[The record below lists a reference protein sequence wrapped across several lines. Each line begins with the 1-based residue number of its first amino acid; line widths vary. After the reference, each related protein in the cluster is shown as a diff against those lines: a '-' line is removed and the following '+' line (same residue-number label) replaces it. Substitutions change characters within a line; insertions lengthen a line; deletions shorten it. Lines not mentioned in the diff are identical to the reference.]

1 MSGHLGAV
9 FLKEV
14 CAVLPKREFHKMKL
28 NQFSKQ
34 VIERA
39 EGLRI
44 IDDALW
50 RLIAEQESV
59 CQEILRTF
67 LHDDALIVQSVT
79 AQDTIKSLHREITLD
94 AKCILGD
101 GTICNIE
108 MQKGNA
114 NDDIRRVR
122 FHASSLTANHTPKGT
137 EFKDVPAV
145 KILYITEYD
154 ALKNGRAVTH
164 VTRCMKSENGYQ
176 PIDDGEDIIFANTEI
191 KDGSQESKLLQ
202 LFLRTDAFHEELYP
216 NLSKAV
222 NYYKQ
227 SEGGKCEMCKSI
239 ESYAREYAQ
248 EREREFIKKLL
259 IKEPGYSVEEIA
271 AIFSTSVDFVKEVQ
285 AELVSLV

>member
-1 MSGHLGAV
+1 
-9 FLKEV
+9 
-14 CAVLPKREFHKMKL
+14 
-28 NQFSKQ
+28 
-34 VIERA
+34 
-39 EGLRI
+39 
-44 IDDALW
+44 
-50 RLIAEQESV
+50 
-59 CQEILRTF
+59 
-67 LHDDALIVQSVT
+67 
-79 AQDTIKSLHREITLD
+79 
-94 AKCILGD
+94 
-101 GTICNIE
+101 
-108 MQKGNA
+108 
-114 NDDIRRVR
+114 
-122 FHASSLTANHTPKGT
+122 
-137 EFKDVPAV
+137 
-145 KILYITEYD
+145 
-154 ALKNGRAVTH
+154 
-164 VTRCMKSENGYQ
+164 MKSENGYQ

-259 IKEPGYSVEEIA
+259 IKEPDYSVEEIA

>member
-1 MSGHLGAV
+1 
-9 FLKEV
+9 
-14 CAVLPKREFHKMKL
+14 MKL

-50 RLIAEQESV
+50 RLIAEQKGV
-59 CQEILRTF
+59 CQEILQTF

-191 KDGSQESKLLQ
+191 KDGSRESKLLQ
-202 LFLRTDAFHEELYP
+202 LFLRTDAFYEKMYP
-216 NLSKAV
+216 NLSEAV
-222 NYYKQ
+222 NYFKQ

-239 ESYAREYAQ
+239 ESYAQ
-248 EREREFIKKLL
+248 EREKAYAKEIIRNLL
-259 IKEPGYSVEEIA
+259 MENDGYSIEKIA
-271 AIFSTSVDFVKEVQ
+271 RLCNTSVDFVKEVQ
-285 AELVSLV
+285 EELLTLA

>member
-1 MSGHLGAV
+1 
-9 FLKEV
+9 
-14 CAVLPKREFHKMKL
+14 MKL
-28 NQFSKQ
+28 NQFPKQ
-34 VIERA
+34 VIEKA

-44 IDDALW
+44 IDDAL
-50 RLIAEQESV
+50 
-59 CQEILRTF
+59 
-67 LHDDALIVQSVT
+67 IVQSVT
-79 AQDTIKSLHREITLD
+79 VQNTIKSLHREITLD

-164 VTRCMKSENGYQ
+164 VTRCMKNENGYQ

-191 KDGSQESKLLQ
+191 KDDSRESELLQ
-202 LFLRTDAFHEELYP
+202 LFLRTDAFHEEMYP
-216 NLSKAV
+216 NLSEAV
-222 NYYKQ
+222 NYFKQ

-239 ESYAREYAQ
+239 ESYG
-248 EREREFIKKLL
+248 KLL
-259 IKEPGYSVEEIA
+259 VEEEKEKIIKNLLLENDGYSIEKIA
-271 AIFSTSVDFVKEVQ
+271 RLCNTSVDFVKEVQ
-285 AELVSLV
+285 EELLALA

>member
-1 MSGHLGAV
+1 
-9 FLKEV
+9 
-14 CAVLPKREFHKMKL
+14 MKL

-50 RLIAEQESV
+50 RLIAEQKGV

-67 LHDDALIVQSVT
+67 LQDDALIVQSVT

-94 AKCILGD
+94 AKCVLGD

-108 MQKGNA
+108 MQKGDA

-164 VTRCMKSENGYQ
+164 ITRCMKSENGYQ

-191 KDGSQESKLLQ
+191 KDDSRESELLQ
-202 LFLRTDAFHEELYP
+202 LFLRTDAFHEKMYP
-216 NLSKAV
+216 NLSEAV
-222 NYYKQ
+222 NYFKQ

-239 ESYAREYAQ
+239 ESYG
-248 EREREFIKKLL
+248 KLL
-259 IKEPGYSVEEIA
+259 VEEEKEKIIKNLLLENDGYSIEKIA
-271 AIFSTSVDFVKEVQ
+271 RLCNTSVDFVKEVQ
-285 AELVSLV
+285 EELLALA

>member
-1 MSGHLGAV
+1 
-9 FLKEV
+9 
-14 CAVLPKREFHKMKL
+14 MKL

-50 RLIAEQESV
+50 RLIAEQKGV

-67 LHDDALIVQSVT
+67 LYDDALIVQSVT

-122 FHASSLTANHTPKGT
+122 FHASSLTASYTPKGI

-164 VTRCMKSENGYQ
+164 MTRCIEGDNGYQ

-191 KDGSQESKLLQ
+191 KDDSQESKLLQ
-202 LFLRTDAFHEELYP
+202 LFLRTDVFHEKMYP

-222 NYYKQ
+222 NYFKQ

-239 ESYAREYAQ
+239 ESYAQEYASEYAQ
-248 EREREFIKKLL
+248 EYAKERERENTKLIIQNL
-259 IKEPGYSVEEIA
+259 LLEDDGYSIEKIA
-271 AIFSTSVDFVKEVQ
+271 RLCNTSVDFVKEVQ
-285 AELVSLV
+285 EEFLTLT